1 MIRYAEP
8 DDEFPGGLEPVAAGG
23 PGVTVLVLESDGRIG
38 GVAAVGPAAGEPG
51 GETGELSV
59 LSLLPDPATF
69 DAGVDRLLPVAA
81 GGA

>member
-1 MIRYAEP
+1 MLRLI
-8 DDEFPGGLEPVAAGG
+8 DEAG
-23 PGVTVLVLESDGRIG
+23 VLVH
-38 GVAAVGPAAGEPG
+38 PG
-51 GETGELSV
+51 YFFDFAEEAYLV